1 MLQIEARKDQ
11 RLSNVHFPAK
21 TWTSSYAKTDSVIR
35 DRAQGLQSWLQKIVS
50 RHGNSIALASF
61 LEDDGSE
68 NSLVDLLVRRP
79 GLALPRCINCK
90 R

>member
-1 MLQIEARKDQ
+1 MLQMETRKDQ

-21 TWTSSYAKTDSVIR
+21 TWTSSYAKSESVIR
-35 DRAQGLQSWLQKIVS
+35 ERVQGLQSWLQQIVS

-79 GLALPRCINCK
+79 RLALPRCTNRTI
-90 R
+90 

>member
-1 MLQIEARKDQ
+1 MLQIDTRKDQ

-21 TWTSSYAKTDSVIR
+21 TWTSSYARTESVILE
-35 DRAQGLQSWLQKIVS
+35 RAQGLQSWLQKIVS

-68 NSLVDLLVRRP
+68 NLLVDLLVRRP
-79 GLALPRCINCK
+79 GLALPCCIDCK
-90 R
+90 C